1 MPSRFAKFHKGVTAP
16 AVGALAVTP
25 SDSQDLSEE
34 IRAVTLGVGGTLRYF
49 GGDGQTYVT
58 GDLPAGTYPLFA
70 MRICATGT
78 TAQKITGWI

>member
-16 AVGALAVTP
+16 AVGAVAVTP
-25 SDSQDLSEE
+25 SDTQDLTEE
-34 IRAVTLGVGGTLRYF
+34 IRGVTLGVGGTLRYL
-49 GGDGQTYVT
+49 GGDGMTYTT

-70 MRICATGT
+70 QRILASGT